1 MNLNKTAIVT
11 LLSLATLIGF
21 GGSAIAQNA
30 MGTHMNGD
38 GTDMSHSQGKHSG
51 KNSMAN
57 LTTEQQAIRQ
67 QVLNEFQASTADMR
81 QQLTSKNYEYKALL
95 ASKPVDEQK
104 VLAVSKEIQT
114 LRDSLYQRRVSM
126 DTQLAKAGIAMTGN
140 HSSRGGN
147 HMGMAGGRGCR

>member
-21 GGSAIAQNA
+21 GGSAVAQNT

-95 ASKPVDEQK
+95 TSKPVDEQK

-140 HSSRGGN
+140 HGSRGGN

>member
-11 LLSLATLIGF
+11 LLSLATVIGF

-30 MGTHMNGD
+30 MGTHMNGS
-38 GTDMSHSQGKHSG
+38 GTDMSNSQGQHYG

-57 LTTEQQAIRQ
+57 LTTEQQATRQ
-67 QVLNEFQASTADMR
+67 QVLNEFQTSTADMR

-95 ASKPVDEQK
+95 TSKPVDEQK

-114 LRDSLYQRRVSM
+114 LRDNLYQSRVAM

-140 HSSRGGN
+140 HGSRGGN